1 MKKKVIAGLI
11 VVGTGLLGGVI
22 GNSLAPKV
30 EPLRY
35 MDLMV
40 GATEWQLGSGEV
52 MALQYQAY
60 NTAEKELESSVK
72 DYTGNKKLAVVLD
85 LDETV
90 INNYG
95 NTIENILSRE
105 GYSKEKFTA
114 WAKQEKAP
122 IIAGADDFLHK
133 AEELGVEI
141 YYVSNRYPE
150 DLDAT
155 IENLKKLGL
164 PSADKEHILIKTDS
178 SNKAARVE
186 EISKTHDIAMFV
198 GDNLGDF
205 PSDFYKK
212 SNEERKDIVN
222 KEEDKFGTK
231 YIILPNASYGDW
243 EGATFGYDFKKSEG
257 EKIATFFGNLQK
269 RVLGK
274 GIK

>member
-1 MKKKVIAGLI
+1 MKKKVIAGII
-11 VVGTGLLGGVI
+11 VVGTGLLGGVV
-22 GNSLAPKV
+22 GNSLAPKA
-30 EPLRY
+30 EPSKY
-35 MDLMV
+35 IDGTV
-40 GATEWQLGSGEV
+40 AGVQWQLNSGEA

-60 NTAEKELESSVK
+60 NTAEKQLESSVK

-95 NTIENILSRE
+95 NTIENLISGT
-105 GYSKEKFTA
+105 GYSKEKFTD
-114 WAKQEKAP
+114 WAKQEKAT
-122 IIAGADDFLHK
+122 IIPGADDFLHK
-133 AEELGVEI
+133 AEELGVEV

-164 PSADKEHILIKTDS
+164 PSADKDHVLIKTDS
-178 SNKAARVE
+178 SNKTSRVE
-186 EISKTHDIAMFV
+186 EISKTHDIIMIV

-212 SNEERKDIVN
+212 SNKERQDIVG
-222 KEEDKFGTK
+222 KEEDKFGAQ

-243 EGATFGYDFKKSEG
+243 DSATYGYKYDKTDAEKKEDM
-257 EKIATFFGNLQK
+257 INAI
-269 RVLGK
+269 K
-274 GIK
+274 GYNN